1 MSAVGAIQ
9 RVDLQDQVYETVK
22 ARVLSGELGPDA
34 RLPLQA
40 IADELSVSRSSGPP
54 RLDAPPHAQRL
65 VELDSR
71 GYRVRPVTAKR
82 IEEAHGV
89 RRALELY
96 AAEQTVGRVSA
107 EQLRVL
113 RYLLDDTVE
122 CVENLE
128 LVDKH
133 EYMLAN
139 KAFHEYLVDLA
150 GNETLSYAYR
160 SLSLHEL
167 MERVLFS
174 GPTRTAGNSSEEHR
188 RDRRRVRGGRSRRRT
203 DGDHR
208 QRRDRPAD
216 RSRDDRG
223 VWRRAMSTPRSR
235 PTARA

>member
-1 MSAVGAIQ
+1 V
-9 RVDLQDQVYETVK
+9 TV
-22 ARVLSGELGPDA
+22 
-34 RLPLQA
+34 
-40 IADELSVSRSSGPP
+40 
-54 RLDAPPHAQRL
+54 
-65 VELDSR
+65 
-71 GYRVRPVTAKR
+71 KR

-139 KAFHEYLVDLA
+139 KAFHEFLVDLA
-150 GNETLSYAYR
+150 GNETLFYAYR

-174 GPTRTAGNSSEEHR
+174 GPTRAAGNSTEEHGAIVAAYEAGDLDAAR
-188 RDRRRVRGGRSRRRT
+188 MAIIANIETGQRIAVAMIEASGG
-203 DGDHR
+203 
-208 QRRDRPAD
+208 
-216 RSRDDRG
+216 
-223 VWRRAMSTPRSR
+223 VL
-235 PTARA
+235 

>member
-1 MSAVGAIQ
+1 MSVVGAIQ

-22 ARVLSGELGPDA
+22 ARVLAGDLGPDA
-34 RLPLQA
+34 RLPLQG
-40 IADELSVSRSSGPP
+40 IADELSVSRTPVHHALT
-54 RLDAPPHAQRL
+54 RLVTQRL
-65 VELDSR
+65 VDLDSR
-71 GYRVRPVTAKR
+71 GFRVRPATAKR

-107 EQLRVL
+107 EQLQGL
-113 RYLLDDTVE
+113 RHLLDETVE

-139 KAFHEYLVDLA
+139 KAFHEFLVDLA

-174 GPTRTAGNSSEEHR
+174 GPTRTAGNSTEEHSAIVAAYEAGDLDAAR
-188 RDRRRVRGGRSRRRT
+188 MAIIANIEAGQRIAVAMIEASGG
-203 DGDHR
+203 
-208 QRRDRPAD
+208 
-216 RSRDDRG
+216 
-223 VWRRAMSTPRSR
+223 VL
-235 PTARA
+235 

>member
-1 MSAVGAIQ
+1 MLRSGSVSVVGAIQ

-22 ARVLSGELGPDA
+22 AQVLAGDLGPDA
-34 RLPLQA
+34 RLPLQG
-40 IADELSVSRSSGPP
+40 IADELSVSRTPVHHALT
-54 RLDAPPHAQRL
+54 RLVTQRL
-65 VELDSR
+65 VDVDSR
-71 GYRVRPVTAKR
+71 GFRVRAVTVKR

-107 EQLRVL
+107 EQLQRL
-113 RYLLDDTVE
+113 RHLLDETVV

-139 KAFHEYLVDLA
+139 KAFHEFLVDLA
-150 GNETLSYAYR
+150 DNETLSYAYR

-174 GPTRTAGNSSEEHR
+174 GPTRTAGNSTEEHR
-188 RDRRRVRGGRSRRRT
+188 AIVAAYEAGDLDAARLAIIANVETGQQIAVATIEASGG
-203 DGDHR
+203 
-208 QRRDRPAD
+208 
-216 RSRDDRG
+216 
-223 VWRRAMSTPRSR
+223 VL
-235 PTARA
+235 

>member
-1 MSAVGAIQ
+1 MQHVTVGSVSVVGAIQ

-22 ARVLSGELGPDA
+22 ARVLAGDLGPDA
-34 RLPLQA
+34 RLPLQG
-40 IADELSVSRSSGPP
+40 IADELSVSRTPVHHALT
-54 RLDAPPHAQRL
+54 RLVTQRL
-65 VELDSR
+65 VDLDSR
-71 GYRVRPVTAKR
+71 GFRVRPVTAR
-82 IEEAHGV
+82 HIEEAHGV

-107 EQLRVL
+107 EQLRGL
-113 RYLLDDTVE
+113 RYLLEDTVE

-139 KAFHEYLVDLA
+139 KAFHEFLVDLA

-174 GPTRTAGNSSEEHR
+174 GPTRTAGNSTEEHGAIVAAYEAGDLDAAR
-188 RDRRRVRGGRSRRRT
+188 MAIIANIETGQRIAVAMIEASGG
-203 DGDHR
+203 
-208 QRRDRPAD
+208 
-216 RSRDDRG
+216 
-223 VWRRAMSTPRSR
+223 VL
-235 PTARA
+235 

>member
-1 MSAVGAIQ
+1 MQHVTVGSVSVVGAIQ

-22 ARVLSGELGPDA
+22 ARVLAGDLGPDA
-34 RLPLQA
+34 RLPLQG
-40 IADELSVSRSSGPP
+40 IADELSVSRTPVHHALT
-54 RLDAPPHAQRL
+54 RLVTQRL
-65 VELDSR
+65 VDLDSR
-71 GYRVRPVTAKR
+71 GFRVRPVTVKR

-107 EQLRVL
+107 EQLQGL
-113 RYLLDDTVE
+113 RHLLDDTVV

-139 KAFHEYLVDLA
+139 KAFHEFLVDLA

-174 GPTRTAGNSSEEHR
+174 GPTRTAGNSTEEHR
-188 RDRRRVRGGRSRRRT
+188 AIVAAYEAGDLDAARMAIIANIETGQRIAVAMIEASGG
-203 DGDHR
+203 
-208 QRRDRPAD
+208 
-216 RSRDDRG
+216 
-223 VWRRAMSTPRSR
+223 VL
-235 PTARA
+235 

>member
-1 MSAVGAIQ
+1 MLTSLAVSAPAIQ
-9 RVDLQDQVYETVK
+9 RIDLKDQVYETVK
-22 ARVLSGELGPDA
+22 ARVLAGELGPDA

-40 IADELSVSRSSGPP
+40 IADELSVSRSPVQHALT
-54 RLDAPPHAQRL
+54 RLVTQRL
-65 VELDSR
+65 VDVDSR
-71 GYRVRPVTAKR
+71 GYRVRPVTVTR

-107 EQLRVL
+107 SELDGLRA
-113 RYLLDDTVE
+113 LLDRTLT

-128 LVDKH
+128 FVDKH

-150 GNETLSYAYR
+150 GNETLSDAYR

-174 GPTRTAGNSSEEHR
+174 GPTRTAGNSSDEHR
-188 RDRRRVRGGRSRRRT
+188 AIVAAYEAGDLDAARVAIVANIETGRRIAVTVIEASGG
-203 DGDHR
+203 
-208 QRRDRPAD
+208 AL
-216 RSRDDRG
+216 
-223 VWRRAMSTPRSR
+223 
-235 PTARA
+235 

>member
-1 MSAVGAIQ
+1 MQHVTVAAVSALGAIQ

-22 ARVLSGELGPDA
+22 ARVLAGDLGPDA
-34 RLPLQA
+34 RLRLQG
-40 IADELSVSRSSGPP
+40 IADELSVSRTPVHHALT
-54 RLDAPPHAQRL
+54 RLVTQRL
-65 VELDSR
+65 VDVDSR
-71 GYRVRPVTAKR
+71 GFRVRPVTVKR

-107 EQLRVL
+107 EQLEGL
-113 RYLLDDTVE
+113 RALLRETVV

-150 GNETLSYAYR
+150 ENETLSYAYR

-174 GPTRTAGNSSEEHR
+174 GPTRTAGNSTEEHR
-188 RDRRRVRGGRSRRRT
+188 AIVAAYEA
-203 DGDHR
+203 
-208 QRRDRPAD
+208 AD
-216 RSRDDRG
+216 LD
-223 VWRRAMSTPRSR
+223 A
-235 PTARA
+235 ARAAIVASVEAGEQIAVAMIEASGGVL